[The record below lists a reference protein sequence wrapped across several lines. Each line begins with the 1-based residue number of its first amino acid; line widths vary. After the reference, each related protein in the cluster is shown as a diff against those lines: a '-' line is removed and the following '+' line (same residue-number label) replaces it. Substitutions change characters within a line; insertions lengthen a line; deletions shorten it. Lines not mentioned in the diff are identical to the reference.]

1 MCGEERKIGVR
12 LSAAKHNDKDS
23 FASFRARKGSLW
35 VGSEP
40 KDTVQE
46 EDEEEKSEHIPLP
59 TTSKSI
65 IKVEKIREKFEVMKT
80 SPPSSSIASSITSS
94 SLSHSTDMETEESVS
109 SKLEQWKR
117 RRIERLE
124 R

>member
-1 MCGEERKIGVR
+1 MR
-12 LSAAKHNDKDS
+12 LSSKQSDKDT
-23 FASFRARKGSLW
+23 FASLRARKGSLW

-40 KDTVQE
+40 KEVVKE
-46 EDEEEKSEHIPLP
+46 EDEEEKVEV
-59 TTSKSI
+59 KAVV
-65 IKVEKIREKFEVMKT
+65 KVEKVVEKMETVVAAVA
-80 SPPSSSIASSITSS
+80 SSSSIKDS
-94 SLSHSTDMETEESVS
+94 DMETEESVS